1 MKIVAIQPPYAHKT
15 QQAEASL
22 DFIIKALDNCDASCD
37 LILTPE
43 YSNAPSGFTEADFA
57 PFVRSHTEVLVSA
70 ARRAAVRCNA
80 IVALSYACEV
90 EPGRIRNMTFVFNRQ
105 GEVAGFYCKQH
116 LTATEVNVYHLD
128 NSYTRSFSSPSIVEV
143 DGLRIGFL
151 ICYDAYFT
159 EYIAHLSSLHPDI
172 VLISSFQR
180 GERQDILRLQAQS
193 IAFNCNSYVL
203 RSSFSMG
210 DDAKCGG
217 MSLAVAPDG
226 TLLGEF
232 GSKVGVFSCEVEDLR
247 WKYMRSNTFGGAPI
261 SNDRFI
267 EQGRTPWSCRPC
279 GSMVIPGDDVFP
291 YPRICAHR
299 GFNSIAPENTLPAF
313 GAAIA
318 LGAPEIE
325 LDVRFTKD
333 GVPVSIHDRKL
344 ERVSNGTGFVE
355 EKTLAELQQLDF
367 SASYSDKLSGLGVL
381 TLEAVLAKF
390 ARQVIV
396 NMHIKSDI
404 DDGHPSGL
412 YPLEKFRSIL
422 ALIDKYDMRKHV
434 YFMATTDV
442 MERAL
447 QEAPDIA
454 RCMSAA
460 PEPWAIVD
468 RAIEYKCLK
477 VQLYK
482 PYFNQEM
489 IDKAHANNIRCNVFW
504 SDDIQEAQSFLD
516 MGIDCIL
523 TNDYWNIASLLRN
536 NDR

>member
-1 MKIVAIQPPYAHKT
+1 MRLIAIQPPYAHDIRN
-15 QQAEASL
+15 AEASV
-22 DFIIKALDNCDASCD
+22 DFIIKALDSCDSSCD

-43 YSNAPSGFTEADFA
+43 YSNAPSGFSTENFA
-57 PFVRSHTEVLVSA
+57 PFVRSHTDALVSA

-80 IVALSYACEV
+80 IVALSYACES
-90 EPGRIRNMTFVFNRQ
+90 EPGCIRNMTCVFDCK
-105 GEVAGFYCKQH
+105 GEMAGSYCKQH

-128 NSYTRSFSSPSIVEV
+128 TSGTRTFSQPAVVEA

-172 VLISSFQR
+172 VLVSSFQR

-210 DDAKCGG
+210 EDATRGG
-217 MSLAVAPDG
+217 MSLAAAPDG

-232 GSKVGVFSCEVEDLR
+232 GSKAGVFTCEVEDLH
-247 WKYMRSNTFGGAPI
+247 WKYMRSNTYGGAPI

-267 EQGRTPWSCRPC
+267 EQGRTPWAYRPC
-279 GSMVIPGDDVFP
+279 GSMVIPGDDAYP

-299 GFNSIAPENTLPAF
+299 GFNSIAPENSLPAF

-333 GVPVSIHDRKL
+333 GVPVSLHDRKL
-344 ERVSNGTGFVE
+344 ERISNGTGFVE
-355 EKTLAELQQLDF
+355 DKTIDELRQLDF
-367 SASYSDKLSGLGVL
+367 SGKYGDRLSGLKVL

-396 NMHIKSDI
+396 NMHIKGDI
-404 DDGHPSGL
+404 EDGRQCEL
-412 YPLEKFRSIL
+412 YPLDKFSRIL
-422 ALIDKYDMRKHV
+422 ALIDKYDMRRHV
-434 YFMATTDV
+434 YFMGSTDV
-442 MERAL
+442 LKRAL

-454 RCMSAA
+454 RCMGAA
-460 PEPWAIVD
+460 PDGWTIVE
-468 RAIEYKCLK
+468 RAIECKCQK
-477 VQLYK
+477 VQLFK

-489 IDKAHANNIRCNVFW
+489 IDKAHASNMRCNVFW
-504 SDDIQEAQSFLD
+504 SDDIDEARRFLD

-523 TNDYWNIASLLRN
+523 TNDYWNIAVLLR
-536 NDR
+536 